1 MCHCIS
7 ISIKYL
13 YVHGIEQDYNRLSR
27 FSPTPLSYLIFELLK
42 NTEHERR
49 LALDRSN
56 TKSSLK
62 GRVTDAKTTAMTS
75 RHAVFVTDVTVKLGT
90 VCGIHVITC
99 LEVIHTIAHVHF
111 FEYKYVLSVRSQI
124 LFCVTLPFQ
133 DINFRFVP
141 LLPCS
146 CDAVDHVPANRYC
159 KSVISFTMLSGQ
171 THSHV
176 TSSVITTCTLYTS
189 KSFSNTS
196 KQFMQFDVKQQIR
209 LGYTVY

>member
-133 DINFRFVP
+133 DIIFDLFHCFHVHVMQQTMYP
-141 LLPCS
+141 LA
-146 CDAVDHVPANRYC
+146 DIVNRLLVSLCYLDRH
-159 KSVISFTMLSGQ
+159 IL
-171 THSHV
+171 
-176 TSSVITTCTLYTS
+176 TSLLV
-189 KSFSNTS
+189 
-196 KQFMQFDVKQQIR
+196 
-209 LGYTVY
+209 